1 MASIEFLTLEDVL
14 AIHVDQITHY
24 GGDASIRDLGLLQ
37 SAIAQPQATFGEA
50 YLHAFPFEM
59 AAAFLFHVVMNHPF
73 ADGNKRTGTVA
84 ALVFL
89 DWHEIE
95 ITAEEGELADLT
107 LGVTKGL
114 LSKDDVSRWLENH
127 HSKAS
132 A

>member
-1 MASIEFLTLEDVL
+1 MEFLTLEDVL
-14 AIHVDQITHY
+14 AIHVDQVSRY

-37 SAIAQPQATFGEA
+37 SAIAQPQATYGDA

-59 AAAFLFHVVMNHPF
+59 AAAYLFHLVMNHPF

-95 ITAEEGELADLT
+95 ISAEEGELADLT
-107 LGVTKGL
+107 LGVTSGKL
-114 LSKDDVSRWLENH
+114 TKDDVSHWLEDH
-127 HSKAS
+127 RLKSS
-132 A
+132 

>member
-14 AIHVDQITHY
+14 AIHVDQVSRY

-37 SAIAQPQATFGEA
+37 SAIAQPQATYGDA

-59 AAAFLFHVVMNHPF
+59 AAAYLFHLVMNHPF

-95 ITAEEGELADLT
+95 ISAEEGELADLT
-107 LGVTKGL
+107 LGVTSGKL
-114 LSKDDVSRWLENH
+114 TKDDVSHWLEDH
-127 HSKAS
+127 RLKSS
-132 A
+132 